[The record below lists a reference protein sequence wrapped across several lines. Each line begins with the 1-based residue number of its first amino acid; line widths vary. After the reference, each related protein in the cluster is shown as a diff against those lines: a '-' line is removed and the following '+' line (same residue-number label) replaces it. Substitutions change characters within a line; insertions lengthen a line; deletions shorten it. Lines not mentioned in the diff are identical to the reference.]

1 MHRHITLVALVA
13 LLAWAAPARAQ
24 ESYFMPP
31 RPGGHAGMLLPLML
45 RSAELTPD
53 QQAKV
58 REVIAAHRA
67 TTRAIVQQLHQAQA
81 ELADKL
87 FATGALQEADL
98 AAPLQ
103 HIGQLRAQLL
113 QASARVALEVRTLL
127 TPEQLAKAAQVKDRM
142 RTLEN
147 EMRQL
152 LQPARP

>member
-1 MHRHITLVALVA
+1 MHRHIALVGLVA

-24 ESYFMPP
+24 EAHFMPP
-31 RPGGHAGMLLPLML
+31 RPGGDAGMLLPLML

-87 FATGALQEADL
+87 FAAGAVQEADL

-103 HIGQLRAQLL
+103 QIGQLRAQLL
-113 QASARVALEVRTLL
+113 QASVRVALEVRTLL

-142 RTLEN
+142 RALES

>member
-1 MHRHITLVALVA
+1 MHRHIALLGLVA

-24 ESYFMPP
+24 ESHFMAP
-31 RPGGHAGMLLPLML
+31 RPGGEGMLLPLML

-67 TTRAIVQQLHQAQA
+67 TTRAVVEQLRQAQA
-81 ELADKL
+81 DLADKL
-87 FATGALQEADL
+87 FAPGALQEADL
-98 AAPLQ
+98 AAQLQ
-103 HIGQLRAQLL
+103 QIGQLRAQLL

-142 RTLEN
+142 RTLES

>member
-1 MHRHITLVALVA
+1 MHSHIVLVGLVA

-24 ESYFMPP
+24 ESHFMPR
-31 RPGGHAGMLLPLML
+31 RPGGDAGMLLPLML
-45 RSAELTPD
+45 RSAELTPE

-81 ELADKL
+81 DLADKL
-87 FATGALQEADL
+87 FAPGALQEADL
-98 AAPLQ
+98 AAQLQ
-103 HIGQLRAQLL
+103 QIGQLRAQLL

-142 RTLEN
+142 RTLES

>member
-1 MHRHITLVALVA
+1 MHRHIVLVGLVA

-24 ESYFMPP
+24 ESHFMPR
-31 RPGGHAGMLLPLML
+31 RPAGDGMLLPLML

-142 RTLEN
+142 RTLES